1 MVRTK
6 TVEATLTNLPRLASQ
21 IETIRASLEKQ
32 NKALAPKV
40 EIAKLASEVVSLTQ
54 ATEESVASVAA
65 RTSKIEEAH
74 VGFAGLAASIASKVE
89 AADKSV
95 VATQASVSSLASDV
109 EAIQATVAAEMAQAK
124 VAAEAPRP
132 AVRYMIHRAIEAA
145 FADRTGMVDYAIEV
159 AGGQIVRRLTSKTFY
174 HSYSARISG
183 HVVPEQVIRANMKL
197 GHCWPMHG
205 SQGHV
210 AVRLHPDGEVIPT
223 SVTLEHVSKRIAH
236 DIRSAPKGFEV
247 WGYADQ
253 QDNTPRLLH
262 QGTYKVEGAES
273 SVQTFH
279 FQNDEAVPIVQLR
292 VLSNHGHPV
301 HTCIYRFRVH
311 GKLAE
316 GVIDEDVLMD

>member
-1 MVRTK
+1 M
-6 TVEATLTNLPRLASQ
+6 
-21 IETIRASLEKQ
+21 
-32 NKALAPKV
+32 
-40 EIAKLASEVVSLTQ
+40 
-54 ATEESVASVAA
+54 
-65 RTSKIEEAH
+65 
-74 VGFAGLAASIASKVE
+74 
-89 AADKSV
+89 

-109 EAIQATVAAEMAQAK
+109 EAMQATVAAEMAQAK

-132 AVRYMIHRAIEAA
+132 AVRHMIHRAIEAA

-159 AGGQIVRRLTSKTFY
+159 AGAQIVRPLTSKTYY

-210 AVRLHPDGEVIPT
+210 AVRLHPAEQVIPT

-262 QGTYKVEGAES
+262 QGTYKIEDAES

-279 FQNDEAVPIVQLR
+279 FQNDEAVAIVQLR